1 MFKKLFSLFL
11 LAGLMGS
18 TASAQALKVG
28 VVDFTR
34 AINETNEGKAAQSR
48 LDSMVAGKKAELEQM
63 EASLQALAQEYQAKA
78 PTLSAEARQGYEQR
92 LYQGQGELQ
101 QSAAMNEQAMQ
112 AQYVQVMDTVF
123 NSLKAHAEAIGK
135 AEGYTVIL
143 ESSQGG
149 VLFAKDGI
157 DLTDRV
163 IASANGR

>member
-1 MFKKLFSLFL
+1 MFKKLFSLAVL
-11 LAGLMGS
+11 VGLFSG
-18 TASAQALKVG
+18 TAFAQSAKIG

-34 AINETNEGKAAQSR
+34 AINETNEGKAAQTR

-63 EASLQALAQEYQAKA
+63 EASLQALAAEYQAKG

-92 LYQGQGELQ
+92 LYQGQGQLQ

-123 NSLKAHAEAIGK
+123 NSLKSHASAIGK
-135 AEGYTVIL
+135 AGGYTVIL

-157 DLTDRV
+157 DLTDQV
-163 IASANGR
+163 IARANGK

>member
-1 MFKKLFSLFL
+1 MFKKLFPLVVLVGLFS
-11 LAGLMGS
+11 GF
-18 TASAQALKVG
+18 ASAQSVKIG

-34 AINETNEGKAAQSR
+34 AINETNEGKAAQTR

-63 EASLQALAQEYQAKA
+63 EASLQALATEYQTKG

-92 LYQGQGELQ
+92 LYQGQGQLQ
-101 QSAAMNEQAMQ
+101 QAAAMNEQAMQ

-123 NSLKAHAEAIGK
+123 NSLKAHASAIGK
-135 AEGYTVIL
+135 AGAYTVIL

-157 DLTDRV
+157 DLTDKV
-163 IASANGR
+163 IARANGK

>member
-1 MFKKLFSLFL
+1 MFKKLFSLVL
-11 LAGLMGS
+11 LAGLVGGS
-18 TASAQALKVG
+18 AAAQAVKVG

-34 AINETNEGKAAQSR
+34 AINETTEGKGAQSR

-63 EASLQALAQEYQAKA
+63 EASLKALAKEYQTKG
-78 PTLSAEARQGYEQR
+78 PTLSVEARQSYEQR
-92 LYQGQGELQ
+92 LYQGQMELQ

-135 AEGYTVIL
+135 AEGFTVIL

-149 VLFAKDGI
+149 VLFAMDGI

-163 IASANGR
+163 IARANGR